1 MNETLKLQKEKRLV
15 ELQKRLAGLTK
26 KKAEELVKIEQ
37 LQATQIKYTEA
48 IGVVETEIT
57 ETEAALA
64 AFEEEQT

>member
-48 IGVVETEIT
+48 MGVVETEIA
-57 ETEAALA
+57 EIQA
-64 AFEEEQT
+64 EQE